1 MGLRSLLFTSP
12 EIDPRLQ
19 ACLVDDAA
27 HIAPGSRGEHV
38 AKIQTALNQ
47 LSAGPG
53 RENFNLDV
61 DGAYGA
67 ATATAV
73 QKYKNNRKI
82 LQPGQLAADNI
93 VGKKTMQGLDD
104 EMGILENTVPPLSGL
119 ISPFDYGAPHD
130 HAQCPTPPRVTG
142 DLVDGHASHWGTPIN
157 PKHDGQMINIYG
169 EGETDYL
176 GFRDFATEA
185 KFAERGR
192 PLTTGLLPNGSALLP
207 DGTASDIFMRSSP
220 ISAVTES
227 EIKRIARPQLP

>member
-1 MGLRSLLFTSP
+1 M
-12 EIDPRLQ
+12 
-19 ACLVDDAA
+19 
-27 HIAPGSRGEHV
+27 
-38 AKIQTALNQ
+38 
-47 LSAGPG
+47 
-53 RENFNLDV
+53 
-61 DGAYGA
+61 
-67 ATATAV
+67 
-73 QKYKNNRKI
+73 
-82 LQPGQLAADNI
+82 
-93 VGKKTMQGLDD
+93 
-104 EMGILENTVPPLSGL
+104 PPLSGL
-119 ISPFDYGAPHD
+119 ISPSDYGAPHD

-185 KFAERGR
+185 KFANGR

-227 EIKRIARPQLP
+227 EIKRIARPAALGGCRFTYASNPISFKLGVPRRTILGLGQVIQQAQSPLRDTKTIQRLTMKFG